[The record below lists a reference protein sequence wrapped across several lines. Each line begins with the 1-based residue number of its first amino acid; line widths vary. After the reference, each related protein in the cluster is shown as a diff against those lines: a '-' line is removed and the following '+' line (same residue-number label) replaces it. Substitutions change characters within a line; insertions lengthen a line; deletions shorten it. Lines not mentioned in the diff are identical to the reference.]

1 MISIK
6 NVSKSYNGG
15 KTYSVKDLSL
25 EIKDGEIFG
34 LLGPNGAGKSTT
46 LNMLVGVLNPTSGSI
61 EIDGIDVTKNPT
73 QAKRNLC
80 YVGDSPD
87 HLLRLKGREYLQF
100 IADIYG
106 VSNEDRA
113 TRIQE
118 LAENYGM
125 AKELDNQ
132 IRSYSHG
139 MRQKMMVMGAL
150 LPNPSVWVL
159 DEPMT
164 GLDPKASWLLKQS
177 MRQHADAGKTVLFS
191 THVLD
196 VAEKVVDRVGI
207 IAKGT
212 LLFVGT
218 VDEMR
223 EQFRSNSSL
232 EEMFLELTSAESPFA
247 SQIAE
252 GEVARGEREVAG
264 AAGAAGAGASAA
276 GAAGAGAS
284 AASAAGAGASAAG
297 AAGAAAGA
305 QGKAE

>member
-106 VSNEDRA
+106 VSNEERA

-207 IAKGT
+207 IAHGK

-218 VDEMR
+218 VEEMR
-223 EQFRSNSSL
+223 QHFKNDASL
-232 EEMFLELTSAESPFA
+232 EEMFLELTSADSPFA
-247 SQIAE
+247 ASE
-252 GEVARGEREVAG
+252 GE
-264 AAGAAGAGASAA
+264 
-276 GAAGAGAS
+276 
-284 AASAAGAGASAAG
+284 
-297 AAGAAAGA
+297 
-305 QGKAE
+305 AE

>member
-6 NVSKSYNGG
+6 NVSKSYDGG
-15 KTYSVKDLSL
+15 KSYSVKNLSL

-34 LLGPNGAGKSTT
+34 LLGPNGAGKSTL
-46 LNMLVGVLNPTSGSI
+46 LNMLVGVLDPTQGFI
-61 EIDGIDVTKNPT
+61 EIDGIDVAKSPVE
-73 QAKRNLC
+73 AKRRLC
-80 YVGDSPD
+80 YVSDSPD

-106 VSNEDRA
+106 VPTE
-113 TRIQE
+113 TRVARVKE
-118 LAENYGM
+118 LAEEYGM
-125 AKELDNQ
+125 AGELDNQ

-150 LPNPSVWVL
+150 LPNPDVWVL

-177 MRQHADAGKTVLFS
+177 MRRHADAGKTVLFS

-196 VAEKVVDRVGI
+196 VAEKVVDRVGVV
-207 IAKGT
+207 AHGE

-223 EQFRSNSSL
+223 EQFRKNGSL
-232 EEMFLELTSAESPFA
+232 EEMFLELTSEESPL
-247 SQIAE
+247 SAE
-252 GEVARGEREVAG
+252 AVDGG
-264 AAGAAGAGASAA
+264 A
-276 GAAGAGAS
+276 
-284 AASAAGAGASAAG
+284 
-297 AAGAAAGA
+297 
-305 QGKAE
+305 E

>member
-106 VSNEDRA
+106 VSNEERA

-218 VDEMR
+218 VEEMR

-232 EEMFLELTSAESPFA
+232 EEMFLELTSAESPFV
-247 SQIAE
+247 SKIAE
-252 GEVARGEREVAG
+252 GEVARGEREATEVAGAGAAGAAGAGAAGEGAAGAGAVAG
-264 AAGAAGAGASAA
+264 AAGAAGAGAA
-276 GAAGAGAS
+276 GS
-284 AASAAGAGASAAG
+284 
-297 AAGAAAGA
+297 

>member
-15 KTYSVKDLSL
+15 KSYSVKDLSL
-25 EIKDGEIFG
+25 DIKDGEIFG
-34 LLGPNGAGKSTT
+34 LLGPNGAGKSST
-46 LNMLVGVLNPTSGSI
+46 LNMLVGVLDPTEGSI
-61 EIDGIDVTKNPT
+61 EIDGIDVSKNPT
-73 QAKRNLC
+73 EAKRHLC

-106 VSNEDRA
+106 VPEDVRA
-113 TRIQE
+113 SRIQE
-118 LAENYGM
+118 LAENYSMSGV
-125 AKELDNQ
+125 LDNQ

-150 LPNPSVWVL
+150 FPNPNVWVL

-207 IAKGT
+207 IAHGK

-218 VDEMR
+218 VEEMR
-223 EQFRSNSSL
+223 EHFRANSSL
-232 EEMFLELTSAESPFA
+232 EEMFLELTSEESPFA
-247 SQIAE
+247 NANEEEAAE
-252 GEVARGEREVAG
+252 
-264 AAGAAGAGASAA
+264 
-276 GAAGAGAS
+276 
-284 AASAAGAGASAAG
+284 
-297 AAGAAAGA
+297 
-305 QGKAE
+305 

>member
-15 KTYSVKDLSL
+15 KSYSVKDLSL

-34 LLGPNGAGKSTT
+34 LLGPNGAGKSTL
-46 LNMLVGVLNPTSGSI
+46 LNMLVGVLDPTKGSI
-61 EIDGIDVTKNPT
+61 EVDGIDVPKSPVE
-73 QAKRNLC
+73 AKRRLC
-80 YVGDSPD
+80 YVSDSPD

-106 VSNEDRA
+106 VPNEVRA
-113 TRIQE
+113 ARISQ
-118 LAENYGM
+118 LAEEYGM
-125 AKELDNQ
+125 AGELDNQ

-150 LPNPSVWVL
+150 LPDPDVWVL

-177 MRQHADAGKTVLFS
+177 MRKHADAGKTVLFS

-196 VAEKVVDRVGI
+196 VAEKVVDRVGV
-207 IAKGT
+207 IAHGK

-218 VDEMR
+218 VEEMR
-223 EQFRSNSSL
+223 EQFRSNGSL
-232 EEMFLELTSAESPFA
+232 EEMFLELTSAESPFGKA
-247 SQIAE
+247 DGGA
-252 GEVARGEREVAG
+252 VAG
-264 AAGAAGAGASAA
+264 ADAADGGA
-276 GAAGAGAS
+276 
-284 AASAAGAGASAAG
+284 
-297 AAGAAAGA
+297 
-305 QGKAE
+305 E